1 MPFLLLALFLS
12 GIAGLTYQVLWLR
25 LLSLAF
31 GVTAYAASTVL
42 ASFMAGLALG
52 SFLAGRVALRA
63 RRPLLW
69 FGCAELL
76 IGLSALAT
84 PTALEAIGQ
93 VYGAAAGSLG
103 DALALTTTLRF
114 VCSLAVLIVPTTLM
128 GATLPLVVA
137 SPLVRRDSIAS
148 RIGALYGT
156 NTAGA
161 ICGAILDRI
170 LLDWRHRHPRDVHV
184 GRGAER
190 DRRPSRRSC
199 CRASSRSAP
208 TAEEAPTPRRPLAA
222 GRRHARR
229 HAPGRRDCRHR
240 LGHWF
245 PRHPHRR
252 HPHRRHPHR

>member
-25 LLSLAF
+25 LLSLVF

-42 ASFMAGLALG
+42 ASFMAGLAIG

-93 VYGAAAGSLG
+93 VYGAAAGSVG
-103 DALALTTTLRF
+103 DALALTTALRF
-114 VCSLAVLIVPTTLM
+114 VCALAVLIVPTTLM

-161 ICGAILDRI
+161 ICGAILTGFYLI
-170 LLDWRHRHPRDVHV
+170 
-184 GRGAER
+184 GAIGI
-190 DRRPSRRSC
+190 
-199 CRASSRSAP
+199 RA
-208 TAEEAPTPRRPLAA
+208 TFTWPRR
-222 GRRHARR
+222 
-229 HAPGRRDCRHR
+229 
-240 LGHWF
+240 
-245 PRHPHRR
+245 
-252 HPHRRHPHR
+252 